1 MVRLQ
6 NPQRLPKAMARFE
19 DDHDGRDAI
28 DYLPLEEVGVDKLAH
43 PPLSTRPIA
52 DYPPPPPYRSR
63 LPSAAPD
70 GGRPQGVLGRLWS
83 KHRGVILVAVAQLF
97 GALMNVSARLLEAG
111 HMHPLQILFLRMTM
125 TTAFSC
131 LYMWWYRIP
140 DFPFGARGVRLVLIA
155 RGVSG
160 FASST
165 YSPFC

>member
-6 NPQRLPKAMARFE
+6 NPQPVPKAMARFE

-28 DYLPLEEVGVDKLAH
+28 DYLPLEDLGAGK
-43 PPLSTRPIA
+43 PLSTRPIA
-52 DYPPPPPYRSR
+52 DYPPPRPYRTR
-63 LPSAAPD
+63 LTQSTQD
-70 GGRPQGVLGRLWS
+70 GRHSQGVLGRFWS

-131 LYMWWYRIP
+131 LYMWWYSIP
-140 DFPFGARGVRLVLIA
+140 DFPFGPRGVRLVLIA

-160 FASST
+160 FVSHKSPSSV
-165 YSPFC
+165 

>member
-43 PPLSTRPIA
+43 PP
-52 DYPPPPPYRSR
+52 PPYLSR

-125 TTAFSC
+125 TTVFSC

-160 FASST
+160 FVSST
-165 YSPFC
+165 YSPSC